1 MNNAETQ
8 KMFQE
13 LQKSLENSGHLS
25 KINDINMQLFQNAE
39 EIDKLLETA
48 KKEPQKED
56 GSIRIPLNMPFISSY
71 VTSFEWLT
79 IIFLVLKLLNLVSF
93 EWFFVFLP
101 IFLPYFIVFC
111 IFSVITCINLYKKSK
126 N

>member
-13 LQKSLENSGHLS
+13 LQKSLENSGQLS

-48 KKEPQKED
+48 KKEPQKEND
-56 GSIRIPLNMPFISSY
+56 SIRIPLNMPFISSY

>member
-1 MNNAETQ
+1 MNDAETQ

-48 KKEPQKED
+48 KKEPQNEND
-56 GSIRIPLNMPFISSY
+56 SIRIPLNMPFISSY

>member
-1 MNNAETQ
+1 MNDAETQ

-13 LQKSLENSGHLS
+13 LQKSLENSGQLS

-48 KKEPQKED
+48 KKEPQKEND
-56 GSIRIPLNMPFISSY
+56 SIRIPLNMPFISSY

-79 IIFLVLKLLNLVSF
+79 IIFFVLKLLNLVSF

>member
-1 MNNAETQ
+1 MNDAETQ

-56 GSIRIPLNMPFISSY
+56 GSIKIPLNMPFISSY

-79 IIFLVLKLLNLVSF
+79 IIFFVLKLLNLVSF
-93 EWFFVFLP
+93 EWFFV
-101 IFLPYFIVFC
+101 YFQ
-111 IFSVITCINLYKKSK
+111 
-126 N
+126 

>member
-1 MNNAETQ
+1 MNDAETQ

-13 LQKSLENSGHLS
+13 LQKSLENSGQLS

-48 KKEPQKED
+48 KKEPQKEND
-56 GSIRIPLNMPFISSY
+56 SIRIPLNMPFISSY

>member
-1 MNNAETQ
+1 MNDAETQ

-48 KKEPQKED
+48 KKEPQKEND
-56 GSIRIPLNMPFISSY
+56 SIRIPLNMPFISSY